1 MAQSLP
7 ARAPDGW
14 SRHDAKNVTV
24 MVNEGGTL
32 ADLGAPPDACLTV
45 RPDGCPVVTGPT
57 GSPLVLIAS
66 VELGD
71 GRGLK
76 VIFCAPTPPCAQEGC
91 GLHAVTRGVSD
102 RHECL
107 PVTTSTS
114 LEIEAHDY
122 IACGVRQAAAEG
134 LDLAVTFTTPEDLV
148 DLIVAT
154 GAIGSKVI
162 LDPPPSVTKGWVS

>member
-14 SRHDAKNVTV
+14 SRHDAKNVTI

-32 ADLGAPPDACLTV
+32 ADLGAPPDARLMV
-45 RPDGCPVVTGPT
+45 RPDGRSVVTGPT

-66 VELGD
+66 VDLGN
-71 GRGLK
+71 GLGLK
-76 VIFCAPTPPCAQEGC
+76 VIFCAPTPACAQEGC

-107 PVTTSTS
+107 PLTTFTS
-114 LEIEAHDY
+114 LESEARAY
-122 IACGVRQAAAEG
+122 IAYGLRQAAAEG
-134 LDLAVTFTTPEDLV
+134 LALAVTFTTPDDLV

-162 LDPPPSVTKGWVS
+162 LDPPPSATKGWVS